1 MQNLL
6 NPKWIFLINTLPIII
21 LFLFFAGEYSIIKSL
36 LSDESKNLWMYFGIT
51 LGILGVLNF
60 LYAVIKSGKKQE
72 VSVIYALLSLI
83 SFIPFIYLF
92 GYNASDIIPFSIPR
106 WMIPGG
112 MSQYVGTFMM
122 PTIAYSIFIIIV
134 YFTPKDKEHK
144 AGLNFLVAV
153 FIPISWYVLFQVA
166 LPLWKPLENNFGIH
180 AFLIFFI
187 SSTLVFFFFIVRGI
201 WILTLKKSEVWKKYE
216 LVWKIPFTII
226 FPVIGLLI
234 NNGKL
239 SDIFGSANYGIFGDF
254 NSIWF
259 FIIAILN
266 GTLLCLPE
274 LKNKNFRLVLF
285 VGKSITFAFTL
296 YFFLVFLPFLPLSV
310 IVIIVIG
317 IGFLMLTPLVL
328 FVIHI
333 NEYSK
338 DLLFLQNYFSKKL
351 LLVISLISFFVIPTF
366 LTFSYYKDKSVL
378 TESLDYIYNPDYS
391 KNYNNNIDKTSLQKT
406 LNILQ
411 DHRSRINESM
421 FGNETPYL
429 STYFNWLVMDNMT
442 LTDSKVNNI
451 ERVFFGKESYKLKT
465 SSSQTDS
472 AKLKSI
478 TSNSVYD
485 ETQKAWV
492 SWVDLEIESDSGKIR
507 NSEYST
513 VIDLPNGCWISD
525 YYLNINGKKEMGI
538 LAEKKSAM
546 WIYSQIQNE
555 NKDPGILYYL
565 GGNEVAFKVFPVT
578 NREVRKTGIEF
589 LHKDPVK
596 ITIDGNVLQLGIEK
610 ENIISENFENEN
622 LVFVSDKKSLKSVQ
636 RKPYFHFL
644 ADVSIGKKIFSEVFT
659 ERIEKFLN
667 DNKEFSEN
675 AQISFVNTYVN
686 KSKITNKLKDQFDKQ
701 SFEGGFFLDRAVKS
715 TLYDSYLNGG
725 DTYPV
730 LVVVTDSIQNAILNK
745 DFSDLKFTFP
755 ESNEF
760 YNLNENGKLE
770 AHSLLTDPVKS
781 FVDSSQNLFNHTVR
795 EFILPD
801 NKKIYLQYNDMPDIV
816 LKKDIFKID
825 DVDIKVK
832 NWESALTLQGYWMSQ
847 TLHPETSDKD
857 WLNLVRYSFVSK
869 IMTPV
874 TAYMTVENEAQK
886 EMLKRKQNQVLSGNK
901 SLDLGEDT
909 ERMSEPG
916 FVLMAILLML
926 ILFLIKKKK
935 KILIRKSI

>member
-1 MQNLL
+1 
-6 NPKWIFLINTLPIII
+6 
-21 LFLFFAGEYSIIKSL
+21 
-36 LSDESKNLWMYFGIT
+36 
-51 LGILGVLNF
+51 
-60 LYAVIKSGKKQE
+60 
-72 VSVIYALLSLI
+72 
-83 SFIPFIYLF
+83 
-92 GYNASDIIPFSIPR
+92 
-106 WMIPGG
+106 
-112 MSQYVGTFMM
+112 
-122 PTIAYSIFIIIV
+122 
-134 YFTPKDKEHK
+134 
-144 AGLNFLVAV
+144 
-153 FIPISWYVLFQVA
+153 
-166 LPLWKPLENNFGIH
+166 
-180 AFLIFFI
+180 
-187 SSTLVFFFFIVRGI
+187 
-201 WILTLKKSEVWKKYE
+201 
-216 LVWKIPFTII
+216 
-226 FPVIGLLI
+226 
-234 NNGKL
+234 
-239 SDIFGSANYGIFGDF
+239 
-254 NSIWF
+254 
-259 FIIAILN
+259 
-266 GTLLCLPE
+266 
-274 LKNKNFRLVLF
+274 
-285 VGKSITFAFTL
+285 
-296 YFFLVFLPFLPLSV
+296 
-310 IVIIVIG
+310 
-317 IGFLMLTPLVL
+317 
-328 FVIHI
+328 
-333 NEYSK
+333 
-338 DLLFLQNYFSKKL
+338 
-351 LLVISLISFFVIPTF
+351 
-366 LTFSYYKDKSVL
+366 
-378 TESLDYIYNPDYS
+378 
-391 KNYNNNIDKTSLQKT
+391 
-406 LNILQ
+406 
-411 DHRSRINESM
+411 
-421 FGNETPYL
+421 
-429 STYFNWLVMDNMT
+429 
-442 LTDSKVNNI
+442 
-451 ERVFFGKESYKLKT
+451 
-465 SSSQTDS
+465 
-472 AKLKSI
+472 
-478 TSNSVYD
+478 
-485 ETQKAWV
+485 
-492 SWVDLEIESDSGKIR
+492 
-507 NSEYST
+507 
-513 VIDLPNGCWISD
+513 
-525 YYLNINGKKEMGI
+525 
-538 LAEKKSAM
+538 
-546 WIYSQIQNE
+546 
-555 NKDPGILYYL
+555 
-565 GGNEVAFKVFPVT
+565 
-578 NREVRKTGIEF
+578 
-589 LHKDPVK
+589 
-596 ITIDGNVLQLGIEK
+596 IEK